1 MAGLIKRE
9 DIDAVR
15 ERVDLREV
23 VEQYVTLKG
32 AGIGSWKGL
41 CPFHD
46 ERTPSFHI
54 RPHVGTYHCFGCGE
68 SGDVIAFLMAM
79 EHTSFQ
85 ETVERLAHKAGI
97 TLRYEDG
104 GTGPTKQEIGRRQRL
119 LDAHKIADEFF
130 QAQLQSPEAQIGRDF
145 LTGRGFTREHAEQF
159 SVGFAPKSWDALL
172 KHLRSKGFRDDEE
185 LRLTGLFSEG
195 NRGLYDRFRGRLI
208 WPIRD
213 MTGNTVGFGGRRLFE
228 DDKGPKYLNSPE
240 TQIYKKSQ
248 VLYGIEMAKRNIA
261 KKRELVVV
269 EGYTDVMACHVAGVD
284 TAVATCGTAFGEGHV
299 KISRRLLS
307 DDGGGG
313 EVIFTFDGDEA
324 GQAAALKAFK
334 EDHMFLARTFIAVG
348 PEGMDPCDVRQH
360 RGDEAVEELIRSRRP
375 LFEFAI
381 RAGMKDYDLSTVE
394 GRVGALR
401 YAAPV
406 VASIKDSAL
415 RPAYTRE
422 LAGWLGM
429 DMDEVSRAVSRSHGQ
444 APQMGGGPRRRQQR
458 PDDGGG
464 DRVRRPDARRP
475 GVSRAEPH
483 RTASRQQG
491 PPEGGPETSWDV
503 PEDVYVDGPPP
514 EAFGPEG
521 HGGAVAG
528 QGSEPQGQHF
538 PRPDTRD
545 PAVMMERQALEV
557 ILQHPTRLTA
567 EQWEEIFTVRFTA
580 PAHAAVHAGIRSA
593 AASATDP
600 RNWVSAVSDEVPQP
614 LRSLV
619 GELAVAQLPARTED
633 DVEVYCQSILN
644 RLVELQ
650 ITHQKAD
657 LLGRL
662 QRMDP
667 TDDPEEYQRLNR
679 EVMELERRRRA
690 LRAEE

>member
-68 SGDVIAFLMAM
+68 SGDVIAFLMAL

-85 ETVERLAHKAGI
+85 ETVERLAQKVGI

-104 GTGPTKQEIGRRQRL
+104 GTGPTTQEIGRRQRL

-130 QAQLQSPEAQIGRDF
+130 QGHLESPEAQIGREF
-145 LTGRGFTREHAEQF
+145 LTGRGFTREHAAQF

-172 KHLRSKGFRDDEE
+172 KHLRSKGFHDEEE
-185 LRLTGLFSEG
+185 LRQTGLFSEG
-195 NRGLYDRFRGRLI
+195 GRGLYDRFRGRLI

-248 VLYGIEMAKRNIA
+248 VLYGIEHAKRQIA

-299 KISRRLLS
+299 KIARRLLS

-313 EVIFTFDGDEA
+313 EVIFTFDGDDA
-324 GQAAALKAFK
+324 GQAAALKAFQ

-348 PEGMDPCDVRQH
+348 PDGMDPCDVRQH
-360 RGDEAVEELIRSRRP
+360 RGDEAVEEIIRSRRP

-429 DMDEVSRAVSRSHGQ
+429 DMEEVARAVHQARGQ
-444 APQMGGGPRRRQQR
+444 APQRQGPGSGRGPDHGAPGGASRTHPAQPSPHSGRSAGH
-458 PDDGGG
+458 DDGGS
-464 DRVRRPDARRP
+464 P
-475 GVSRAEPH
+475 GGR
-483 RTASRQQG
+483 
-491 PPEGGPETSWDV
+491 
-503 PEDVYVDGPPP
+503 
-514 EAFGPEG
+514 G
-521 HGGAVAG
+521 HGAAHHSGAGSGHESGHESGHGSGHGTGPGTAG
-528 QGSEPQGQHF
+528 RHF

-600 RNWVSAVSDEVPQP
+600 RSWISAVSDEVPQP

-644 RLVELQ
+644 RLVELK

-662 QRMDP
+662 QRMEP
-667 TDDPEEYQRLNR
+667 SDDPEEYQRLNR

-690 LRAEE
+690 LRAED

>member
-23 VEQYVTLKG
+23 VEQFVTLKG

-68 SGDVIAFLMAM
+68 SGDVIAFLMAL

-85 ETVERLAHKAGI
+85 ETVERLAEKAGI

-104 GTGPTKQEIGRRQRL
+104 GTGPTKQEVGRRQRL

-130 QAQLQSPEAQIGRDF
+130 QAQLQTPEAQIGREF
-145 LTGRGFTREHAEQF
+145 LTGRGFTREHAQQF

-172 KHLRSKGFRDDEE
+172 KHLRAQRFHDEEE
-185 LRLTGLFSEG
+185 LRQTGLFSEG
-195 NRGLYDRFRGRLI
+195 SRGLYDRFRGRLI

-248 VLYGIEMAKRNIA
+248 VLYGIDLAKRSIA

-324 GQAAALKAFK
+324 GQTAALKAFK
-334 EDHMFLARTFIAVG
+334 EDHMFLAHTFIAIG

-360 RGDEAVEELIRSRRP
+360 RGDDAVEELIRSRRP

-406 VASIKDSAL
+406 VAGIKDSAL

-429 DMDEVSRAVSRSHGQ
+429 DMDDVARAVHQSRGQ
-444 APQMGGGPRRRQQR
+444 APQRGGSAGQGPQRGQQR
-458 PDDGGG
+458 GPQEAPGG
-464 DRVRRPDARRP
+464 DVGHQHAHVPPEDMYAP
-475 GVSRAEPH
+475 GPEDFGEPH
-483 RTASRQQG
+483 PGRGPGTASRAQQ
-491 PPEGGPETSWDV
+491 
-503 PEDVYVDGPPP
+503 
-514 EAFGPEG
+514 
-521 HGGAVAG
+521 
-528 QGSEPQGQHF
+528 F

-557 ILQHPTRLTA
+557 IIQHPTRLTA

-600 RNWVSAVSDEVPQP
+600 RNWVSAVSEEVPQP

-619 GELAVAQLPARTED
+619 GELALAQLPARTED
-633 DVEVYCQSILN
+633 GVEAYCQSILN
-644 RLVELQ
+644 RLVELK

-667 TDDPEEYQRLNR
+667 AADPEEYQRLNR

-690 LRAEE
+690 LRAED

>member
-1 MAGLIKRE
+1 MAGLIRRE

-32 AGIGSWKGL
+32 AGIGSYKGL

-54 RPHVGTYHCFGCGE
+54 RPQVGTYHCFGCEE

-85 ETVERLAHKAGI
+85 ETVERLAQKTAI

-104 GTGPTKQEIGRRQRL
+104 GAGPTKQEVGRRQRL

-130 QAQLQSPEAQIGRDF
+130 QAQLRSPQAQIGREF

-159 SVGFAPKSWDALL
+159 SVGFAPKSWDALS
-172 KHLRSKGFRDDEE
+172 KHLRSKGFQDDEE

-195 NRGLYDRFRGRLI
+195 GRGLYDRFRGRLI

-248 VLYGIEMAKRNIA
+248 VLYGIEHAKRNVA

-284 TAVATCGTAFGEGHV
+284 TAVATCGTAFGEAHV
-299 KISRRLLS
+299 KIARRLIS

-313 EVIFTFDGDEA
+313 EVIFTFDGDDA

-381 RAGMKDYDLSTVE
+381 RAGMKEYDLSTVE

-406 VASIKDSAL
+406 VAGIKDPAL

-429 DMDEVSRAVSRSHGQ
+429 GMDEVAQAVSRGQ
-444 APQMGGGPRRRQQR
+444 GRAPQSRHQDPRRQEQDSSG
-458 PDDGGG
+458 PQ
-464 DRVRRPDARRP
+464 DRR
-475 GVSRAEPH
+475 G
-483 RTASRQQG
+483 
-491 PPEGGPETSWDV
+491 
-503 PEDVYVDGPPP
+503 
-514 EAFGPEG
+514 
-521 HGGAVAG
+521 
-528 QGSEPQGQHF
+528 HF

-557 ILQHPTRLTA
+557 IIQHPTRMTA
-567 EQWEEIFTVRFTA
+567 EQWEEIFTVQFTA

-600 RNWVSAVSDEVPQP
+600 RNWVSAVSEEVPQP
-614 LRSLV
+614 LQSLV
-619 GELAVAQLPARTED
+619 GELAVTQLPARTED
-633 DVEVYCQSILN
+633 DVESYCQSILN
-644 RLVELQ
+644 RLVELK

-657 LLGRL
+657 LLGQL
-662 QRMDP
+662 QR
-667 TDDPEEYQRLNR
+667 TDASESPEEHQRLNR
-679 EVMELERRRRA
+679 AVMELERRRRA
-690 LRAEE
+690 LRADD

>member
-1 MAGLIKRE
+1 MAGLIRRE

-32 AGIGSWKGL
+32 AGIGSYKGL

-54 RPHVGTYHCFGCGE
+54 RPQVGTYHCFGCEE

-85 ETVERLAHKAGI
+85 ETVERLAQKTAI

-104 GTGPTKQEIGRRQRL
+104 GAGPTKQEVGRRQRL

-130 QAQLQSPEAQIGRDF
+130 QAQLRSPQAQIGREF

-159 SVGFAPKSWDALL
+159 SVGFAPKSWDALS
-172 KHLRSKGFRDDEE
+172 KHLRSKGFQDDEE

-195 NRGLYDRFRGRLI
+195 GRGLYDRFRGRLI

-248 VLYGIEMAKRNIA
+248 VLYGIEHAKRNVA

-284 TAVATCGTAFGEGHV
+284 TAVATCGTAFGEAHV
-299 KISRRLLS
+299 KIARRLIS

-313 EVIFTFDGDEA
+313 EVIFTFDGDDA

-381 RAGMKDYDLSTVE
+381 RAGMKEYDLSTVE

-406 VASIKDSAL
+406 VAGIKDPAL

-429 DMDEVSRAVSRSHGQ
+429 GMDEVAQAVSRGQ
-444 APQMGGGPRRRQQR
+444 GRAPQSRHQDPRRQEQDSSG
-458 PDDGGG
+458 PQ
-464 DRVRRPDARRP
+464 DRR
-475 GVSRAEPH
+475 G
-483 RTASRQQG
+483 
-491 PPEGGPETSWDV
+491 
-503 PEDVYVDGPPP
+503 
-514 EAFGPEG
+514 
-521 HGGAVAG
+521 
-528 QGSEPQGQHF
+528 HF

-557 ILQHPTRLTA
+557 IIQHPTRMTA
-567 EQWEEIFTVRFTA
+567 EQWEEIFTVQFTA

-600 RNWVSAVSDEVPQP
+600 RNWVSAVSEEVPQP
-614 LRSLV
+614 LQSLV
-619 GELAVAQLPARTED
+619 GELAVTQLPARTED
-633 DVEVYCQSILN
+633 DVESYCQSILN
-644 RLVELQ
+644 RLVELK

-657 LLGRL
+657 LLGQL
-662 QRMDP
+662 QRTDP
-667 TDDPEEYQRLNR
+667 SESPEEHQRLNR

-690 LRAEE
+690 LRADD